1 MLLVDRRGLPLSID
15 IESANVNEV
24 KLLERLVEC
33 RMLPKLPPERL
44 IYDKA
49 ADSNPLRARMAEV
62 GVDLICPTRK
72 NRKYGPMPDKRK
84 LRRYRRRWI
93 VERTIS
99 WLHNFRRTVVRWEL
113 HAHLFKA
120 FVQPAAIVILLNKF
134 QDRF

>member
-15 IESANVNEV
+15 TESANVNEV
-24 KLLERLVEC
+24 ILIERLVE
-33 RMLPKLPPERL
+33 RRLIAELSPERL

-49 ADSNPLRARMAEV
+49 ADSNPLRARMAHA
-62 GVDLICPTRK
+62 GVDLISPTRK
-72 NRKYGPMPDKRK
+72 NRKHGPMPDKRK

-99 WLHNFRRTVVRWEL
+99 WLHNFRRTVVRWEY

-120 FVQPAAIVILLNKF
+120 FVQLAAVVILLN
-134 QDRF
+134 RF